1 MAVGSRP
8 SKYGDYHH
16 RDTTLTEYG
25 IKIGDEWYIAMVPLT
40 PTTPTIDSV
49 PTTDANWTLVLGDFT
64 NIIKWR
70 LTEVDLNDFD
80 YAYVAAPGDNF
91 DVGPGWVEDHSSPPA
106 LYVKRRTTNNI
117 TLKLTTWKK

>member
-1 MAVGSRP
+1 MLGTRP

-25 IKIGDEWYIAMVPLT
+25 ITINGEKYIAMIPIT

-49 PTTDANWTLVLGDFT
+49 DTTDGSWTLVKADFT
-64 NIIKWR
+64 NVIRWR
-70 LTEVDLNDFD
+70 LTELNGNDFH

-91 DVGPGWVEDHSSPPA
+91 DVGFGWVEDNSAPPG
-106 LYVKRRTTNNI
+106 LYVKRTTEDNI
-117 TLKLTTWKK
+117 TMKITT